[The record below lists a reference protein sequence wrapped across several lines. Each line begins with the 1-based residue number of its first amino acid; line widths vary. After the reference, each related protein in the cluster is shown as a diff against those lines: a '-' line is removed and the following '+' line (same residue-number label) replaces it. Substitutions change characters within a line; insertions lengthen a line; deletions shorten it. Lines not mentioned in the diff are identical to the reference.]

1 MPLAPGVSSKPNRKS
16 ARQTTIFAMMRG
28 ANPRPNIAQQG
39 TGAVALPEAPI
50 DSAAPKFVIVPFQM
64 IGATKRE

>member
-1 MPLAPGVSSKPNRKS
+1 
-16 ARQTTIFAMMRG
+16 MMRG

-39 TGAVALPEAPI
+39 TGAVPLPEAPI

-64 IGATKRE
+64 IGAPGIIGQNGTIILSLE

>member
-1 MPLAPGVSSKPNRKS
+1 
-16 ARQTTIFAMMRG
+16 MMRG